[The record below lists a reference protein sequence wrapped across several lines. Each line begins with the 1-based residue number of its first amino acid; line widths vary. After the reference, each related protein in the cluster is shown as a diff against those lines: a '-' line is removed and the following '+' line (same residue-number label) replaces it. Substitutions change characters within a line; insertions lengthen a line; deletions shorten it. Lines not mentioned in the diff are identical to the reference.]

1 MYCKMQ
7 SSQCFFFCYKIPN
20 LRSLETPS
28 DMRYY
33 DLLHMDWKHLIF
45 FFIVFNLNLLVVC
58 SLNRKKYMFSFL
70 QTCLQPYSYDVW
82 NQIKIWK
89 KKYVY
94 FTYKHNAL

>member
-7 SSQCFFFCYKIPN
+7 SSQCFLFCYKIPN

-45 FFIVFNLNLLVVC
+45 FFIVFNLNLLAFC
-58 SLNRKKYMFSFL
+58 SLNRKKIHIQF
-70 QTCLQPYSYDVW
+70 
-82 NQIKIWK
+82 
-89 KKYVY
+89 
-94 FTYKHNAL
+94 FTNLFTAISICALKSN